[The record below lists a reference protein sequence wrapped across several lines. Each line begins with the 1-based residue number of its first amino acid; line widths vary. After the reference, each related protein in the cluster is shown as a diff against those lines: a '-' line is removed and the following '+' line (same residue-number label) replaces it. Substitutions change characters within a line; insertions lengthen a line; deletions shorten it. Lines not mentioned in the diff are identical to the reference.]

1 MELKEIYETYIQK
14 VDKVMKNASP
24 VDGLFGWGDD
34 PKKNHCHTEFYE
46 AVENFLQQLLQN
58 TPSEEAVFEAAD
70 RIIRTAADHKGKA
83 TFWYMYAVH
92 GLCKDLVPLLTP
104 AHCASLRDFYDDHY
118 PKIDRLPVQRDLYK
132 LLKKRA
138 KA

>member
-1 MELKEIYETYIQK
+1 MELKEIYESYIRK
-14 VDKVMKNASP
+14 VAKVMKEASP

-34 PKKNHCHTEFYE
+34 PKKDHCHMEFYE
-46 AVENFLQQLLQN
+46 AVENYLQKLLQDS
-58 TPSEEAVFEAAD
+58 PSEEAVFEAAD
-70 RIIRTAADHKGKA
+70 LIIRTAADHKGKA
-83 TFWYMYAVH
+83 TFWYMFAAH
-92 GLCKDLVPLLTP
+92 GHCKGLVPLLTP
-104 AHCASLRDFYDDHY
+104 AHCAELRDFYDDHY